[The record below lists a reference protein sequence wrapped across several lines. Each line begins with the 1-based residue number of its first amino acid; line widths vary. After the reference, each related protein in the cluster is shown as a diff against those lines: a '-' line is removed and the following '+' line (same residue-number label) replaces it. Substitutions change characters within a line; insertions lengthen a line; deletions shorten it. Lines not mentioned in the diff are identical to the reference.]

1 MSAQHHSHGLQAM
14 SSSKVAVTSKNSTL
28 IVTIDRPAVR
38 NAVDNETAEALA
50 DAFKAF
56 DTDPA
61 MKVAIFTGAGSSF
74 CAGADLNEMASG
86 ARRKRWRESSD
97 GPMGPT
103 RLSLSKPVIGAI
115 EGYAVA
121 GGFELAL
128 WCDLRVAADNAV
140 FGVFNRRWGVPLM
153 DGGTVRLPR
162 LVGVGRALDIAMT
175 GRPVPATEAFQ
186 IGLVNELTA
195 PGRALERAL
204 EIAET
209 LGAPPQDAMNLDR
222 QSIHRQAGLSLQEA
236 MDAEF
241 TCSLAAQG
249 VESGALRFVRG
260 MGRHGTPV
268 AERANRQG

>member
-1 MSAQHHSHGLQAM
+1 M
-14 SSSKVAVTSKNSTL
+14 SSKVAVTSRNSTL

-50 DAFKAF
+50 EAFKTF
-56 DTDPA
+56 DADPG
-61 MKVAIFTGAGSSF
+61 MKVAIFTGAGAHF
-74 CAGADLNEMASG
+74 CAGADLKEMASG
-86 ARRKRWRESSD
+86 ARRKRWHESSD

-103 RLSLSKPVIGAI
+103 RLALSKPVIGAI

-128 WCDLRVAADNAV
+128 WCDLRVAAENAV

-175 GRPVPATEAFQ
+175 GRPVPAPEALQ
-186 IGLVNELTA
+186 IGLVSELTA

-204 EIAET
+204 EIADA
-209 LGAPPQDAMNLDR
+209 LGALPQDAMNLDR
-222 QSIHRQAGLSLQEA
+222 QSIHRQVGLSLQDA

-249 VESGALRFVRG
+249 VESGASRFVRG
-260 MGRHGTPV
+260 MGRHGVPV
-268 AERANRQG
+268 TETTDGS

>member
-1 MSAQHHSHGLQAM
+1 MT
-14 SSSKVAVTSKNSTL
+14 SSKVTVTSNDSTL
-28 IVTIDRPAVR
+28 VVTINRPAVR

-50 DAFKAF
+50 AAFKAF
-56 DTDPA
+56 NANPNL
-61 MKVAIFTGAGSSF
+61 KVAVFTGAGACF

-86 ARRKRWRESSD
+86 ARRKRWHESTD

-103 RLSLSKPVIGAI
+103 RLALSKPVIGAI

-162 LVGVGRALDIAMT
+162 LVGVGRALEIAMT
-175 GRPVPATEAFQ
+175 GRPVSAIEAHQ
-186 IGLVNELTA
+186 IGLVNALTA

-204 EIAET
+204 EIADT
-209 LGAPPQDAMNLDR
+209 IAALPQSAMNLDR
-222 QSIHRQAGLSLQEA
+222 QAIHRQVGLPLKDA

-241 TCSLAAQG
+241 IHSLAAQG
-249 VESGALRFVRG
+249 VESGASRFVHG
-260 MGRHGTPV
+260 LGRHGAPV
-268 AERANRQG
+268 AENDRSVTEPPGITAGPTQ

>member
-1 MSAQHHSHGLQAM
+1 MT
-14 SSSKVAVTSKNSTL
+14 SSKVTVTAKGATL
-28 IVTIDRPAVR
+28 IVAINRPAVR
-38 NAVDNETAEALA
+38 NAVDNETAEGLA

-56 DTDPA
+56 DANPE
-61 MKVAIFTGAGSSF
+61 MKVAIFTGAGSYF

-103 RLSLSKPVIGAI
+103 RLALSKPVIGAI

-128 WCDLRVAADNAV
+128 WCDLRIAADNAV

-162 LVGVGRALDIAMT
+162 LVGVGRALEIAMT
-175 GRPVPATEAFQ
+175 GRAVPATEALQ
-186 IGLVNELTA
+186 IGLVNELTP
-195 PGRALERAL
+195 PGGALARALELADTLAAL
-204 EIAET
+204 
-209 LGAPPQDAMNLDR
+209 PQDAMNLDR
-222 QSIHRQAGLSLQEA
+222 RSIYRQVGLSLDAA

-241 TCSLAAQG
+241 RESLAAQG
-249 VESGALRFVRG
+249 VESGAARFVRG
-260 MGRHGTPV
+260 AGRHGIPV
-268 AERANRQG
+268 TERQDDREKS

>member
-1 MSAQHHSHGLQAM
+1 MT
-14 SSSKVAVTSKNSTL
+14 SSKVTVTSDKSTL
-28 IVTIDRPAVR
+28 IVTINRPQMR

-50 DAFKAF
+50 EAFKAF

-61 MKVAIFTGAGSSF
+61 YKVALFTGTGSCF

-86 ARRKRWRESSD
+86 ARRKRWRESPD

-103 RLSLSKPVIGAI
+103 RLALSKPVIGAI

-128 WCDLRVAADNAV
+128 WCDLRIAASNAV

-162 LVGVGRALDIAMT
+162 LVGVGRALEITMT
-175 GRPVPATEAFQ
+175 GRPVPADEALQ
-186 IGLVNELTA
+186 IGLVNELTP
-195 PGRALERAL
+195 PGSTLARALELAATLAAL
-204 EIAET
+204 
-209 LGAPPQDAMNLDR
+209 PQDALNLDR
-222 QSIHRQAGLSLQEA
+222 RSINRQAGLPLEAA

-241 TCSLAAQG
+241 GESLAARG
-249 VESGALRFVRG
+249 VERGASRFVEG
-260 MGRHGTPV
+260 AGRHGVLLSEP
-268 AERANRQG
+268 RD